1 MKELLLIPG
10 PTPVDESVLKAMS
23 QDVISHTSVEFA
35 NLVKETL
42 VYIKQLFGA
51 ANGLPF
57 VITGSGTLGMEMALT
72 NILGEKDNLLV
83 LSHGYFG
90 DRFVDI
96 AKQLG
101 IDVDTIKGAT
111 GEHVD
116 LDALKNTL
124 KSKHYTAVTL
134 THVDTSTGVLAD
146 VEAVSKILQEI
157 SPDTLF
163 VVDGVCA
170 TGAVKEEFDNWKLD
184 VIFTGSQ
191 KALATPPGLTILAF
205 SSRAIEKRK
214 AISPRTYYGDI
225 LRWMPVME
233 DATKYFATPSVN
245 LFFALHKSLQ
255 NIFDFGLE
263 NYFKQHE
270 EMAKSVRNAFKEM
283 GLPLVAK
290 RPAPT
295 LSVFLYPEGIDDK
308 AFRGKLKEKGVVVA
322 NTLAELYG
330 KGFRIGHMGSVTK
343 DELIVALYKIVETF
357 EELGYKCDKGKV
369 FEAFLS

>member
-42 VYIKQLFGA
+42 VYTKQLFGA

-116 LDALKNTL
+116 LDELKNTL

-163 VVDGVCA
+163 IVDGVCA

-184 VIFTGSQ
+184 VILR
-191 KALATPPGLTILAF
+191 ALKKHLLHHQGLQF
-205 SSRAIEKRK
+205 
-214 AISPRTYYGDI
+214 
-225 LRWMPVME
+225 
-233 DATKYFATPSVN
+233 
-245 LFFALHKSLQ
+245 
-255 NIFDFGLE
+255 
-263 NYFKQHE
+263 
-270 EMAKSVRNAFKEM
+270 
-283 GLPLVAK
+283 
-290 RPAPT
+290 
-295 LSVFLYPEGIDDK
+295 
-308 AFRGKLKEKGVVVA
+308 
-322 NTLAELYG
+322 
-330 KGFRIGHMGSVTK
+330 
-343 DELIVALYKIVETF
+343 
-357 EELGYKCDKGKV
+357 
-369 FEAFLS
+369 